1 MSEKLDKDQK
11 LVIRNLKMEYL
22 VREGTIKAV
31 NGVNLT
37 VPEGRITA
45 IVGESGSGKTSLVE
59 TFLKI
64 LPKNARIRSGEA
76 LLRMSNGA
84 VVDLIKASDSV
95 MRKLRGKVIG
105 YIPQGAQNSL
115 NPVLTVEQ
123 HFVETLREHESYPK
137 KAIAETV
144 RSMLTLVRLDPET
157 VLKKYPHELSGGMKQ
172 RVVIALTMSLQPE
185 LVILDEPTSA
195 LDIFSQRVLL
205 NILHRIQSTYKNTM
219 VLITHDIPI
228 ASELADRVAVLY
240 AGTIVEAGD
249 TYEIFKEPL
258 HPYTSMLISAIPSVV
273 DVYLKR
279 VPKPVPGEPPSLL
292 NPPPG
297 CRFHPRCP
305 HASERCRLEEPP
317 MVEVRSRHL
326 VSCWLYAEG
335 VERWKG

>member
-1 MSEKLDKDQK
+1 MSEKLDKNQK
-11 LVIRNLKMEYL
+11 LVIRDLRMEYL

-31 NGVNLT
+31 NGVNLAI
-37 VPEGRITA
+37 PEGMITA

-64 LPKNARIRSGEA
+64 LPKNARIRSGKA
-76 LLRMSNGA
+76 LLKLSNGT
-84 VVDLIKASDSV
+84 VVDLIEASDSLI
-95 MRKLRGKVIG
+95 RKLRGKVVG
-105 YIPQGAQNSL
+105 YVPQGAQNSL
-115 NPVLTVEQ
+115 NPVLTIEQ
-123 HFVETLREHESYPK
+123 HFLETLREHGIRSKE
-137 KAIAETV
+137 AIEERVCA
-144 RSMLTLVRLDPET
+144 MLSLVRLDPEV

-172 RVVIALTMSLQPE
+172 RVVIALTMLLQPE
-185 LVILDEPTSA
+185 LVVLDEPTSA

-205 NILHRIQSTYKNTM
+205 NILYKIQSTYKNTM

-228 ASELADRVAVLY
+228 VSELSDRVAVLY
-240 AGTIVEAGD
+240 AGAIVESAD

-279 VPKPVPGEPPSLL
+279 VPKPVPGELPSLL

-305 HASERCRLEEPP
+305 HAFEKCRLKEPP
-317 MVEVRSRHL
+317 TVEVRSGHS
-326 VSCWLYAEG
+326 VSCWLYTEG
-335 VERWKG
+335 V